1 MLPLAT
7 AFSIRTQNFAAF
19 RKTFLKNSSFEEFT
33 QNSQRPIR
41 NTGML
46 VFLQEATTGNV
57 IFCSVLFCS
66 VTTWGVARVGGWRGG
81 GVGVLLTVH
90 LQHMRLVE
98 VLVSVGVAAVVP
110 HVDGGHL
117 GDVQG
122 AVIAKVLQ
130 YKEEEKEEMREN
142 VWVEETGGG

>member
-1 MLPLAT
+1 MA
-7 AFSIRTQNFAAF
+7 
-19 RKTFLKNSSFEEFT
+19 
-33 QNSQRPIR
+33 
-41 NTGML
+41 G
-46 VFLQEATTGNV
+46 
-57 IFCSVLFCS
+57 
-66 VTTWGVARVGGWRGG
+66 WGVG
-81 GVGVLLTVH
+81 GVAVLLTIH

-130 YKEEEKEEMREN
+130 YKEEEKEEMR
-142 VWVEETGGG
+142 VDGWVEETGGG